1 MRNKHHFLVDE
12 NFAFIFKSVNLF
24 YHAIFCWVLKIKVIN
39 FLSSSVTDIVLEN
52 TEFSKKWIF
61 LSCSVFST
69 VTLSILLVAAVPRCS
84 DGPGSVC
91 TVWPFC
97 CQSPART
104 QCVSDSPWHQ
114 TAFNVQEFLAYSFSS
129 GSSVSSF
136 VSSGPEEVQAGP
148 QDITPNVI
156 FSSKRSADSWHPR
169 WVCFLLLSFSHVY
182 CPSE

>member
-1 MRNKHHFLVDE
+1 M
-12 NFAFIFKSVNLF
+12 NLF
-24 YHAIFCWVLKIKVIN
+24 YHAILKQFSVGFQRLRSSISCHLQSLTLFWKT
-39 FLSSSVTDIVLEN
+39 LSSAK
-52 TEFSKKWIF
+52 KKWNF

-69 VTLSILLVAAVPRCS
+69 VTLSILLVAAVPSCS
-84 DGPGSVC
+84 DGPGSLC
-91 TVWPFC
+91 TGWPFC
-97 CQSPART
+97 CQSPAQA
-104 QCVSDSPWHQ
+104 QCVSDSPWHH

-148 QDITPNVI
+148 QDITSNVI
-156 FSSKRSADSWHPR
+156 FSSERSADSWHPR